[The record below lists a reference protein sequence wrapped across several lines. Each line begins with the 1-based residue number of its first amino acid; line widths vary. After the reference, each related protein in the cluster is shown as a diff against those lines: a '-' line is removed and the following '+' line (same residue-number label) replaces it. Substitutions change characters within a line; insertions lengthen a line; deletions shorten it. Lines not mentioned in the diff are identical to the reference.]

1 MSTELDLINAMLAA
15 TGSAGV
21 SSTIGRHPGLVRSA
35 PILARVNRTVQARGH
50 WFNTDWGLKLTPT
63 VEGEFILPQGTLKAD
78 TTVKSEPYVRRG
90 RRMYDPK
97 THSSEISAAS
107 MLVDVVIQLDYED
120 LPITALDLIRTT
132 AVLELVANT
141 DVDQISLRV
150 RADAQRTANNLFQGE
165 RLSQADYSLRDNPQ
179 YARILGGTFKGRH
192 LSPNNIG
199 G

>member
-1 MSTELDLINAMLAA
+1 
-15 TGSAGV
+15 
-21 SSTIGRHPGLVRSA
+21 
-35 PILARVNRTVQARGH
+35 
-50 WFNTDWGLKLTPT
+50 
-63 VEGEFILPQGTLKAD
+63 
-78 TTVKSEPYVRRG
+78 
-90 RRMYDPK
+90 
-97 THSSEISAAS
+97 
-107 MLVDVVIQLDYED
+107 
-120 LPITALDLIRTT
+120 
-132 AVLELVANT
+132 VLELVANT